1 MCLGVPM
8 QVKTIENEVAMC
20 EIDGVQREA
29 SLMMLDDVKIGDYV
43 LIHAGFAIEKIDD
56 DEAQLTLKALR
67 EALDMGLT
75 ATPSSP
81 GCNWRPFARQSTATM
96 AP

>member
-1 MCLGVPM
+1 M
-8 QVKTIENEVAMC
+8 QVKTIENEMAVC

-29 SLMMLDDVKIGDYV
+29 SLMMIDDVQVGDYV

-67 EALDMGLT
+67 EALDMGL
-75 ATPSSP
+75 
-81 GCNWRPFARQSTATM
+81 
-96 AP
+96 APE